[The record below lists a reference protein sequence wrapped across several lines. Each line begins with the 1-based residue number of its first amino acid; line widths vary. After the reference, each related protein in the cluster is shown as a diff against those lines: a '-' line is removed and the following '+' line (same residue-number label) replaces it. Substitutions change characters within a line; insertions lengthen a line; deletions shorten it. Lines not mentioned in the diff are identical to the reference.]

1 MKKTLT
7 LLIILILLGACAR
20 QSDLSVYNDTN
31 HSIRVILN
39 GTIYQIPQNDP
50 PVPVVETFYLNSFIL
65 FGETIDV
72 PIIIEGQIYLEPKEF
87 TIKMKPNKDKT
98 YHVEFDRAG
107 LQINNVSLFPINVVQ
122 LRNEGA
128 EDWSENV
135 IDDTLYTETSSSI
148 LSIIPDYD
156 YIKMIDIFETEYP
169 EELIEF
175 NVGETTTFVFFGI

>member
-1 MKKTLT
+1 MKKILT

-39 GTIYQIPQNDP
+39 GTIYPIPQNDP
-50 PVPVVETFYLNSFIL
+50 PVVETYYLNSFIL

-72 PIIIEGQIYLEPKEF
+72 PIIIEGQIYLEHKEF

-107 LQINNVSLFPINVVQ
+107 LQINNVSLFPISVVQ
-122 LRNEGA
+122 LRSEGD
-128 EDWSENV
+128 EGWSENV
-135 IDDTLYTETSSSI
+135 IEDTLYTETSTSI
-148 LSIIPDYD
+148 LSILPDYD
-156 YIKMIDIFETEYP
+156 YIKMTDIFEIEYP

-175 NVGETTTFVFFGI
+175 NVGETTTFIFLGI

>member
-1 MKKTLT
+1 MKKILT

-39 GTIYQIPQNDP
+39 GTIYQRLHNDP
-50 PVPVVETFYLNSFIL
+50 PIVETYYLNSFIL

-107 LQINNVSLFPINVVQ
+107 LQINNVSLFPISIVQ
-122 LRNEGA
+122 LRSEDDD
-128 EDWSENV
+128 DWSENV
-135 IDDTLYTETSSSI
+135 INDTLHTETSTPI
-148 LSIIPDYD
+148 FSIIPDYD
-156 YIKMIDIFETEYP
+156 YIKMTDIFETEYP

-175 NVGETTTFVFFGI
+175 NVGETTTFIFLGI

>member
-1 MKKTLT
+1 MKNILT

-20 QSDLSVYNDTN
+20 QSDLSVYNDTS

-39 GTIYQIPQNDP
+39 GTIYQILQDDP
-50 PVPVVETFYLNSFIL
+50 PVVETYYLNSFIL

-72 PIIIEGQIYLEPKEF
+72 PIIIEGQIYLEHKEF

-98 YHVEFDRAG
+98 YHIEFDRAG
-107 LQINNVSLFPINVVQ
+107 LQINNASLVPINVVQ
-122 LRNEGA
+122 LRNEGDG
-128 EDWSENV
+128 DWSENV

-156 YIKMIDIFETEYP
+156 FIKMIDIFETEYP